1 MDIIGFPEDL
11 PEKFKPYFMSI
22 YNENIRLKERVN
34 SLLRISLSHRSERY
48 DIPDPL
54 YPEGSLF
61 NEPEKVILESA
72 EPKDKS
78 EKIEEPKNKSPSN
91 KKGGR
96 KVISPNLPR
105 ETRVHD
111 LSEEDK
117 VCKNDLTPLVKIGE
131 EIVEKVDIVPAKV
144 KVIEHRYLKYACP
157 CCQQNLVRAKT
168 EPSIIPGSMAESGLL
183 AHIAT
188 NKYFFAL
195 PLYRQESL
203 FKQNGIEIPRV
214 TLARWMIS
222 IGEAILPLVKEIK
235 KYILSHHVVH
245 CDETHIQVLKEE
257 AKKATSKSY
266 MWVLASGMSAPFPAT
281 VFQYYSNRKQESA
294 EDFLENYQGYLQVD
308 GYGGYNSIANR
319 PDVTRVGCWSHSRR
333 KFESAFKDGA
343 PKGKAVAEL
352 FLKEIQKLFLLER
365 EFVSLSP
372 QDRLKIR
379 QEKSKPIIDS
389 IRKLIDEYVTQIMP
403 RSKLG
408 IAFGYISEEWT
419 NLNQFL
425 SDGSVN
431 LSNNRVENAIRP
443 FAIGRNN
450 WMFSYSANGAD
461 SSAAIY
467 SLVTTA
473 KENKLHVEEYLN
485 DVFSK
490 LPILKQEEN
499 SSYEA
504 LLPWNWAQENPQHVL
519 QDKK

>member
-34 SLLRISLSHRSERY
+34 SLLRITLSHRSERY
-48 DIPDPL
+48 DIPNPL
-54 YPEGSLF
+54 HPEGSLF
-61 NEPEKVILESA
+61 NEPEKVIQES
-72 EPKDKS
+72 EESKDNS
-78 EKIEEPKNKSPSN
+78 EKKEEPKNKSSSN
-91 KKGGR
+91 KKPGR
-96 KVISPNLPR
+96 KPISPNLPR
-105 ETRVHD
+105 ETRIHD
-111 LSEEDK
+111 LSENEK
-117 VCKNDLTPLVKIGE
+117 ICKNDLTPLVQIGE
-131 EIVEKVDIVPAKV
+131 EVVEKIDIVPAKV

-168 EPSIIPGSMAESGLL
+168 EPSLIPGSMAESGLL

-188 NKYFFAL
+188 NKYYFAL

-235 KYILSHHVVH
+235 KYILSHNVVH
-245 CDETHIQVLKEE
+245 CDETHVQVLKEE

-266 MWVLASGMSAPFPAT
+266 MWVLASGMSAQFPAT

-294 EDFLENYQGYLQVD
+294 EDFIENYQGYLQVD
-308 GYGGYNSIANR
+308 GYGGYNSLANR
-319 PDVTRVGCWSHSRR
+319 PGITRVGCWSHVRR

-343 PKGKAVAEL
+343 ARGKAVAEL

-365 EFVSLSP
+365 EFVSFSSEE
-372 QDRLKIR
+372 RLRARK
-379 QEKSKPIIDS
+379 EKSTPIINS
-389 IRKLIDEYVTQIMP
+389 IRKLIDENVTQVMP
-403 RSKLG
+403 RCKLG
-408 IAFGYISEEWT
+408 IAFGYICEEWT

-425 SDGSVN
+425 SNGSIN
-431 LSNNRVENAIRP
+431 LSNNRIENAIRP

-461 SSAAIY
+461 ASAAIY

-473 KENKLHVEEYLN
+473 KENNLHIEEYLN

-490 LPILKQEEN
+490 LPLLKDQEN
-499 SSYEA
+499 PTYEA
-504 LLPWNWAQENPQHVL
+504 LLPWNWGTEHPQHLVPV
-519 QDKK
+519 KK